1 MFAVIRQN
9 QDNTVTRLRTC
20 STVEAVMIA
29 SQLEKD
35 KVSLAE
41 RHRIR
46 AVAMDDGGYTE
57 IMML

>member
-35 KVSLAE
+35 KVDASDL
-41 RHRIR
+41 I
-46 AVAMDDGGYTE
+46 VMDMGGPDWVN
-57 IMML
+57 